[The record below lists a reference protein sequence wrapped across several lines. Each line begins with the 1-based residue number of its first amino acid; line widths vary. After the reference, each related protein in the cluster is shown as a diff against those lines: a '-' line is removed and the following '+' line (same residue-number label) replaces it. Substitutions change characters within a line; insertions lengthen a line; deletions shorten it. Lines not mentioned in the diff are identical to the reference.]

1 MNDDV
6 LIVSYCPISDG
17 DISTLVVGRKTDKG
31 IDVIN
36 YFNREEA
43 DRIYKILIEKE

>member
-6 LIVSYCPISDG
+6 LIVAYCPSSEN
-17 DISTLVVGRKTDKG
+17 DISTLIVGRKTDKG

-36 YFNREEA
+36 YFNQEEA
-43 DRIYKILIEKE
+43 DRIYKILTKKR